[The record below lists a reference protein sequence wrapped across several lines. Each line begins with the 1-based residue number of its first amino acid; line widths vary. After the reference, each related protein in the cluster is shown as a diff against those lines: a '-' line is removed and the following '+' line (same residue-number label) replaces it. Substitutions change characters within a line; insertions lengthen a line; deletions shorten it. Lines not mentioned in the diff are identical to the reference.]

1 MVPYEGV
8 QIKFK
13 HYFPLGNGAEKG
25 DAGTHLDTVHG
36 GGAVFLGFPLEAMDV
51 SSQQLFMSDVLEWS
65 AGDTTEPC
73 PGDCNGDGFVNVSDL
88 LAIIEV
94 WGSDSGCDVNGDGN
108 IDVVDL
114 LAVVGSWGACP

>member
-1 MVPYEGV
+1 
-8 QIKFK
+8 
-13 HYFPLGNGAEKG
+13 
-25 DAGTHLDTVHG
+25 
-36 GGAVFLGFPLEAMDV
+36 GFPLEAMDV

-65 AGDTTEPC
+65 AGDTPEPC

-94 WGSDSGCDVNGDGN
+94 WGSDSDCDVNGDGN